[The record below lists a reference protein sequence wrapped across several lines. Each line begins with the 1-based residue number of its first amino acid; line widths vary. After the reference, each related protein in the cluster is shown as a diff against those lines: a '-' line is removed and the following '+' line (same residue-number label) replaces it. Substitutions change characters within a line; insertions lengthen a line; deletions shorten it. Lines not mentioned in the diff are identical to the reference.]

1 MSTSSSDSDIIL
13 VQEAREEIK
22 QLNVNMARLKRE
34 IPDIIHQEINQAI
47 KEIIKELRRPVEAGY
62 KYY

>member
-1 MSTSSSDSDIIL
+1 M
-13 VQEAREEIK
+13 QEAREEIK